1 MQRQSEVPPRTRA
14 DMQTLEAVALAATHS
29 AALASHAWVGRHDKE
44 SADAAATEAMRQVL
58 ADAPGRGVVVIGEG
72 EKDEAPM
79 LYNGE
84 ILGNGIGPD
93 FDIAVDPL
101 EGTSFCAK
109 NLPGALATIA
119 FAEPESLWSPG
130 PGFYMDKIVVP
141 PPAKDVVDLTD
152 PPERTLDKV
161 AQALDKRVS
170 ELRVV
175 IMDKPRHQDLIARV
189 LQVGVAVHTPSEGDV
204 GGSLDVL
211 LPTGGADL
219 LLGVGGTPEG
229 VMTAAAVRAL
239 GGGMLGRLAPQR
251 DEEANAIRA
260 AGRDLDY
267 IYNGDELVT
276 GDAIFVATGIS
287 GGSLLSRPR
296 ESEGT
301 VLAES
306 LLISN
311 AQVQHVSHTTFG
323 SIPQTPSAAPT
334 RGDGPIPYCL
344 G

>member
-1 MQRQSEVPPRTRA
+1 MQRQSEVASRTRT
-14 DMQTLEAVALAATHS
+14 DIHTLEAVALAATHS
-29 AALASHAWVGRHDKE
+29 AAVASHAWVGRHDKE
-44 SADAAATEAMRQVL
+44 SADAAATEAIRQVL

-72 EKDEAPM
+72 EKDKAPM

-84 ILGNGIGPD
+84 TVGNGLGPD

-119 FAEPESLWSPG
+119 FAESGSLWSPG

-141 PPAKDVVDLTD
+141 PQAKGVADLTD

-161 AQALDKRVS
+161 AQALGKQVS

-175 IMDKPRHQDLIARV
+175 IMDKPRHQELIARV
-189 LQVGVAVHTPSEGDV
+189 LQAGVAVHTPAEGDV
-204 GGSLDVL
+204 GGSLEVL
-211 LPTGGADL
+211 LPTGDADL

-229 VMTAAAVRAL
+229 VMTAAAVRGL

-251 DEEANAIRA
+251 DDEADAIHA

-267 IYNGDELVT
+267 IYNCDELVS

-287 GGSLLSRPR
+287 GGSLLGRPR

-306 LLISN
+306 LLISS
-311 AQVQHVSHTTFG
+311 AQVQHISHTTFG
-323 SIPQTPSAAPT
+323 SIPRTSSADLT
-334 RGDGPIPYCL
+334 VGDGPSQYCL